1 MKMSIVLGV
10 THVRKVFISARRKEC
25 LIPLSR

>member
-10 THVRKVFISARRKEC
+10 THVWKFFISPRRKEC
-25 LIPLSR
+25 LIPLFR